1 MAARRGGTTGTGGTT
16 AAGAGRRQEILS
28 VAERLFWQKG
38 FHASSMDDV
47 ADAIGLTK
55 PAIYHY
61 FRSKADILVE
71 LRQSIMDSMIELSEG
86 VLEADGS
93 PATKLRRI
101 LVAHCEMVLRRRKAN
116 KIYHE
121 EQGTIADEQTRAMR
135 RRESGYED
143 VLRGLYGEGVAAGEL
158 RDVDAGIAIA
168 TILGAINWSYRWFRP
183 QGSLKA
189 PQMAEVIVGLLLEGH
204 MAEGHRSG
212 LDTGMAGTVASA
224 ASTER

>member
-1 MAARRGGTTGTGGTT
+1 MAARKGGTSGTGGTT
-16 AAGAGRRQEILS
+16 AAGAGRRQEILT
-28 VAERLFWQKG
+28 VAEKLFWQKG

-61 FRSKADILVE
+61 FRSKDDILLE
-71 LRQSIMDSMIELSEG
+71 LRQSIMDAMMELSEG

-93 PATKLRRI
+93 PATKLRDI
-101 LVAHCEMVLRRRKAN
+101 LVAHTEMVLRRRKAN

-135 RRESGYED
+135 RRENDYED
-143 VLRGLYGEGVAAGEL
+143 VLRRLYAEGAATGEL

-189 PQMAEVIVGLLLEGH
+189 PEMAEVIVGLLLDGH
-204 MAEGHRSG
+204 MAAGHGSG
-212 LDTGMAGTVASA
+212 LDTGMAS